1 MAAYVI
7 ADIDVTDPVTY
18 EDYKKLTPALIA
30 AYGGKF
36 VARGGT
42 AEVLEGE
49 WSPHRIVILE
59 FENIDQNAD
68 GVIDATERDAH
79 MQQMRGFMQ
88 DGKCGE
94 GKCGGAK

>member
-7 ADIDVTDPVTY
+7 ADVDVTDPVTY
-18 EDYKKLTPALIA
+18 EDYKKLTPAVIA

-59 FENIDQNAD
+59 FESIDQARKWYHSPEYEKPKALRQSASRGSLIVVD
-68 GVIDATERDAH
+68 GV
-79 MQQMRGFMQ
+79 
-88 DGKCGE
+88 
-94 GKCGGAK
+94 

>member
-59 FENIDQNAD
+59 FESIDQARKWYHSPEYEKPKALRQSASRGSMIVVD
-68 GVIDATERDAH
+68 GV
-79 MQQMRGFMQ
+79 
-88 DGKCGE
+88 
-94 GKCGGAK
+94 